1 MSFQIL
7 EQKRR
12 ILELEHAIAGKNNE
26 LEDAKEEV
34 SFYQSVEIL
43 VFTGDFCKR
52 VEILV
57 FIRDFVFEREAF
69 VRNVSGVV
77 LQLQPICFAKFCIG

>member
-1 MSFQIL
+1 MNFQIL

-34 SFYQSVEIL
+34 GTINIIYTIIIFSLIKL
-43 VFTGDFCKR
+43 
-52 VEILV
+52 
-57 FIRDFVFEREAF
+57 
-69 VRNVSGVV
+69 
-77 LQLQPICFAKFCIG
+77 